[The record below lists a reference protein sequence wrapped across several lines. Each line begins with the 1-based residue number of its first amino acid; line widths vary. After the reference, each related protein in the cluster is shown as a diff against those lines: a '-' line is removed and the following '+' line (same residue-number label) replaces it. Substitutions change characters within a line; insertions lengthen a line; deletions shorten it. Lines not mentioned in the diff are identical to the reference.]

1 MDTIYL
7 NLVLKTLEN
16 AVCLEPIE
24 DWGGGHI
31 KKEHNITITQ
41 EYLKIFSP
49 VKKEFFFSSSCLKH
63 STVRLHL

>member
-7 NLVLKTLEN
+7 NLVLNTLEN

-41 EYLKIFSP
+41 EYLKIFLQW
-49 VKKEFFFSSSCLKH
+49 KRISSSLL
-63 STVRLHL
+63 VA

>member
-7 NLVLKTLEN
+7 NLVLNTLEN

-41 EYLKIFSP
+41 EYLKIF
-49 VKKEFFFSSSCLKH
+49 FSSEKGIL
-63 STVRLHL
+63 LLF